1 MPVKPIVRLM
11 PHALTRPGHRPRRLS
26 LAAGLPPRWRAVVT
40 CLAAGSA
47 SAAPARPA
55 RLRNGRH
62 SAATAAAVHA
72 VSCGPPDY
80 FIQCYSPSQYQV
92 AYGVAPLLKRG
103 ITGKGET
110 VVMPELANRP
120 GPNFTDIRKDLATFA
135 SKFGLPAAKLT
146 VTTTL
151 AGASAP
157 YVAGTEEVE
166 DTEIVHA
173 MAPGA
178 SLDVVLVPANAT
190 ASAAN
195 FTAAVTRTIHAA
207 ITQHAAVV
215 SISGSHGEHLFTAAE
230 VTAMNAALEQA
241 REQHVT
247 VVASSGDTGVIS
259 DNGPPV
265 QVSLPASDPLVL
277 GVGGTAL
284 GASTFTGAYHGEMA
298 WNADTE
304 ASGGGYS
311 SLFPRPAYQDGV
323 ARIGRMRGVP
333 DVAADADASTAMAL
347 TFTGGVL
354 YPAQG
359 TSAATPLWA
368 WRDRPGRPGR
378 RPAPRL
384 RQPRHLRHRPQPR
397 LPPRLPRRDH
407 RRQLGVLAHRRLHRL
422 HRRTQLGPGHRLG
435 QPQRPVPR
443 PPPSTPRAPRRHRV
457 LTTQPDAGRADSHR
471 GRRSGITY
479 LLAIWAVAADRHMA
493 DRSMYSCDS

>member
-26 LAAGLPPRWRAVVT
+26 LAAGLAAVAAVVA

-55 RLRNGRH
+55 RPATAG
-62 SAATAAAVHA
+62 SAGTAAAVHA
-72 VSCGPPDY
+72 VSCGPQDY
-80 FIQCYSPSQYQV
+80 FIQCYSPGQYQV
-92 AYGVAPLLKRG
+92 AYGVAPLLRRG

-120 GPNFTDIRKDLATFA
+120 GPNFTDIRKDLAAFA

-190 ASAAN
+190 ASAAH

-207 ITQHAAVV
+207 VTQHAAVV
-215 SISGSHGEHLFTAAE
+215 SISGSHGEHVFTPAQVASLH
-230 VTAMNAALEQA
+230 AALEQA
-241 REQHVT
+241 RDRHVT
-247 VVASSGDTGVIS
+247 VLASSGDTGVIS
-259 DNGPPV
+259 DGGPPV

-311 SLFPRPAYQDGV
+311 RLFPRPAYQDGV

-368 WRDRPGRPGR
+368 GVIALADQDAGQHLGFVN
-378 RPAPRL
+378 PAIYAIARSPAY
-384 RQPRHLRHRPQPR
+384 HRAFHDVTTGDNSVLWPT
-397 LPPRLPRRDH
+397 
-407 RRQLGVLAHRRLHRL
+407 GVFTGYNAGPSWDPVTGWGSPNAQYLVPLLAHSAH
-422 HRRTQLGPGHRLG
+422 HGGTGF
-435 QPQRPVPR
+435 
-443 PPPSTPRAPRRHRV
+443 
-457 LTTQPDAGRADSHR
+457 
-471 GRRSGITY
+471 
-479 LLAIWAVAADRHMA
+479 
-493 DRSMYSCDS
+493 